1 MAELINNVK
10 MRLILPNNDQESF
23 VNAINYN
30 FHQLANIAN
39 HVDAKRGERGEQGIR
54 GAQGPIGQKGDRGPG
69 IFTFTGNPS
78 DLSSGDE
85 YIKFIDENS
94 ISDGD
99 MIMYDG
105 VIYNYDKTPVNM
117 NDYINDH
124 SGEDGKN
131 MYINTDMS
139 GDIEAKVKDVLSEDI
154 AGSMTWEQIDGK
166 NAAFVTPKTA
176 DVVGAKIEVTKQ
188 VSLPAV
194 FTTGLDPDTTKK
206 CVNELVNN
214 YSINSLC
221 NEYGSI
227 NIRLG
232 FEKFVDKNFATIN
245 FYEPSEPDNESR
257 LIFDLRDDAGKYSK
271 TIAKYIFN
279 AGGESIASI
288 FKDGSDKSIK
298 IGDDFIF
305 KKSQSNSSITSN
317 GGIFVENSG
326 GGNLTISNASNSID
340 NSYIRISK
348 DSSSTRSSYI
358 SIDSYS
364 ISIQNNHPAGFSGI
378 ILNYGS
384 TGSYLELNAE
394 SIYNKRTKRI
404 NLSAEEVIKLSKS
417 RNYISIDNNNNID
430 ICNDD
435 GNEQVIAQRR
445 IKVSNTEVLLS
456 NDVPT
461 GYSHI
466 KLYNV
471 KNGSSSIEVSS
482 SKYIISYD
490 SFDNIK
496 NKNGIGLTDVNIDS
510 DGVSFE
516 RTYLA
521 SDKTLAL
528 ASNNNILLFPGK
540 LKDDGNGYIHLY
552 TDKLL
557 IHNDM
562 YYVEKYTPGW
572 IGFITNGVF
581 RNAKAVSV
589 NPRFFYNDEYRRL
602 CVKPIVFSQYVTFNI
617 YVHAYGGNETL
628 SMYMDK
634 DDDLSIEMLYDYI
647 KSVGCSSS
655 DDTYHIGLSLSLI
668 PLESKETTINTNEI
682 VAMCQIGAYLKDD
695 KKHIYVRIHT
705 ENFNS
710 DNSRYYDWMGT
721 ITVPYK

>member
-39 HVDAKRGERGEQGIR
+39 HVDAKRGEKGEQGLPGAR
-54 GAQGPIGQKGDRGPG
+54 GHEGPKGDRGAGTYVYNESIYGKTSEGYANFLKDNG
-69 IFTFTGNPS
+69 ITKS
-78 DLSSGDE
+78 DS
-85 YIKFIDENS
+85 
-94 ISDGD
+94 
-99 MIMYDG
+99 IMYSG
-105 VIYNYDKTPVNM
+105 KIYNVDEKAKYITDYDSETPSV
-117 NDYINDH
+117 DF
-124 SGEDGKN
+124 
-131 MYINTDMS
+131 T
-139 GDIEAKVKDVLSEDI
+139 KDVKQAVIDI
-154 AGSMTWEQIDGK
+154 AGDANGGMTHGK
-166 NAAFVTPKTA
+166 TNNACAYITQKSA
-176 DVVGAKIEVTKQ
+176 NDLYGEGASDIPEKENCV
-188 VSLPAV
+188 PAV
-194 FTTGLDPDTTKK
+194 FANGYQPDEIST
-206 CVNELVNN
+206 LLGQAPDR
-214 YSINSLC
+214 YSISSLKKS
-221 NEYGSI
+221 ETY

-232 FEKFVDKNFATIN
+232 IENFSQYYSVIDFKRDSGGDGGKYHTDFDICKDGGNGNLQEVSYNFLFE
-245 FYEPSEPDNESR
+245 NES
-257 LIFDLRDDAGKYSK
+257 IV
-271 TIAKYIFN
+271 
-279 AGGESIASI
+279 SI
-288 FKDGSDKSIK
+288 FKDGSDKFIK
-298 IGDDFIF
+298 IGDNFIF

-317 GGIFVENSG
+317 GGVFVENSG
-326 GGNLTISNASNSID
+326 GGNLTISNTSNSTD

-364 ISIQNNHPAGFSGI
+364 ISIQNNHPGGSSGI

-417 RNYISIDNNNNID
+417 RNYISIDNNNID

-456 NDVPT
+456 NDVPA

-490 SFDNIK
+490 IFDNIK

-510 DGVSFE
+510 GGVSFE

-540 LKDDGNGYIHLY
+540 LKDNGNGYIHLY

-557 IHNDM
+557 IHNNM
-562 YYVEKYTPGW
+562 YYVEKKMSGW
-572 IGFITNGVF
+572 YGEIRDSTFTNARG
-581 RNAKAVSV
+581 RSLES
-589 NPRFFYNDEYRRL
+589 PSFFSDDKWSRL
-602 CVKPIVFSQYVTFNI
+602 CVKPIVFGQYITFNI
-617 YVHAYGGNETL
+617 YTHAYGENKTL
-628 SMYMDK
+628 SIYMTE
-634 DDDLSIEMLYDYI
+634 DDDEIFGQLYDYI
-647 KSVGCSSS
+647 NSVGCFHSSNKM
-655 DDTYHIGLSLSLI
+655 YNIGISLSLVA
-668 PLESKETTINTNEI
+668 KEDIIETFNTNEI

-695 KKHIYVRIHT
+695 KRHIYVRIHT

-710 DNSRYYDWMGT
+710 DNSGYYDWMGT